1 MYHLPQP
8 GHVRLDVYNVAGQK
22 VATLVDGRQDA
33 GDHDIQFNAG
43 GMASGV
49 YFMRL
54 SHTSGTVSLKTI
66 LLR

>member
-1 MYHLPQP
+1 
-8 GHVRLDVYNVAGQK
+8 VRLDVYNVAGQK
-22 VATLVDGRQDA
+22 VATLVNEYQDA
-33 GDHDIQFNAG
+33 GEHDVQFNAG

-54 SHTSGTVSLKTI
+54 SHSSGEVSLKTV